1 MFEIILLMSVAC
13 SRDSVRHSLRGLREA
28 AERYEKHATRHRWE
42 ELLVVRKN
50 IADLGAIASRSAA
63 SEGTAKFARGM
74 DRFCHVAL
82 EYSKLLDVVM
92 NGCPEYAGLAWG
104 IMKVLLCAQINHAKL
119 KENVEQHLISIGE
132 QSALVDQFVYYSPTE
147 RMAEMVGLLYADFGK
162 FLRKA
167 IDHYAKSK
175 LGESMYVPK
184 HALYFDNERRTR
196 S

>member
-1 MFEIILLMSVAC
+1 MSYGSAESSKFFLLTSSTC
-13 SRDSVRHSLRGLREA
+13 YRDSVRRSLLGLREA

-50 IADLGAIASRSAA
+50 IADLRGIASQSAA
-63 SEGTAKFARGM
+63 SEGTTKFARGM
-74 DRFCHVAL
+74 ERFCHVAL
-82 EYSKLLDVVM
+82 EYSKLLDVIM
-92 NGCPEYAGLAWG
+92 NGVPEFAGLAWG
-104 IMKVLLCAQINHAKL
+104 IMKVLLCANINHAKL

-147 RMAEMVGLLYADFGK
+147 RMAEMVGLLYADFGN

-175 LGESMYVPK
+175 LGKSM
-184 HALYFDNERRTR
+184 
-196 S
+196 